1 MKRFLCFIAAI
12 ATMLIYFAAPL
23 FAHADNQIFEDI
35 STLEFYSFEDFEN
48 VFSSF
53 KTGRSLEFQA
63 MWKDTGSN
71 GVYFY
76 TFGFNMNESNYTN
89 VSITNNDNLITINF
103 GSPQT
108 YYEAYHYYAFDNLNF
123 DSLHAIGMQH
133 YHSLHCNDGSR
144 SVSSRPS
151 ILSITLDTTTNVLNL
166 YSSNGTLYKSYI
178 YHDMRTNFDNI
189 GSDQY
194 DIDVSFT
201 PDLSG
206 NVDRKINGN
215 VSEELSITVEN
226 HSRFDVQVLMTIVP
240 RGGSLNFYDRS
251 DDSQDKQISSV
262 YAADSEFSFVWWSD
276 EWNYNF
282 DSMIQTSSPHA
293 HHANFSEVYTCSK
306 QYGACPWHF
315 VASGRSVTHKFNW
328 SQIDLVEFG
337 QYDVLV
343 YALRCDSGI
352 VSRQAAYDDADY
364 FVDYSN
370 IQLVYSSSFTLTN
383 GYKFDLNDYS
393 NGNYPVHSSA
403 ESINL
408 GWSSKGYVDKDT
420 GVTVIKD
427 KKLSDYLDKQHEIQ
441 NQWDLEY
448 SQNVYTGSSG
458 SVSPSLKSHFNSF
471 LGFVNYIFNRL
482 PGDVHSIY
490 IYGFVCIVVLGIIFK
505 VVRS

>member
-1 MKRFLCFIAAI
+1 MKRFLCFLAAI
-12 ATMLIYFAAPL
+12 VSMLIYCAAPL
-23 FAHADNQIFEDI
+23 IAHAESVDLNSSEF
-35 STLEFYSFEDFEN
+35 FYSYEQLENTRLSISDGERFFEFQFFELDS
-48 VFSSF
+48 SSF
-53 KTGRSLEFQA
+53 YA
-63 MWKDTGSN
+63 DTY
-71 GVYFY
+71 GVK
-76 TFGFNMNESNYTN
+76 MSENYYQDH
-89 VSITNNDNLITINF
+89 VSI
-103 GSPQT
+103 
-108 YYEAYHYYAFDNLNF
+108 
-123 DSLHAIGMQH
+123 
-133 YHSLHCNDGSR
+133 
-144 SVSSRPS
+144 SVV
-151 ILSITLDTTTNVLNL
+151 DTTTTISFDDNL
-166 YSSNGTLYKSYI
+166 EFMLCYKQFGCSDLDVNNMTASSCDFHDIWSDDGTRSRSSFPSFSKIVIDSSNSSIRFYTLSGSEYLSGCKL
-178 YHDMRTNFDNI
+178 HDFRTNFDDI
-189 GSDQY
+189 GPDLY
-194 DIDVSFT
+194 DIDVSFS

-240 RGGSLNFYDRS
+240 RGGSLNFYDRT
-251 DDSQDKQISSV
+251 DDAQDKQISSV

-328 SQIDLVEFG
+328 SQIDLVEYG

-343 YALRCDSGI
+343 YAIRCDCGI

-420 GVTVIKD
+420 GETVIKD

-441 NQWDLEY
+441 NRWNLEY
-448 SQNVYTGSSG
+448 SQNVYTDSSG
-458 SVSPSLKSHFNSF
+458 SVSPSLKSHFDSF